1 MCTEHV
7 SCFSANPHKILLT
20 DMIHS
25 LMNGATA
32 KAVDKMINVMSSEF
46 CFKTLLIM
54 RIYVKAYTVKQVEVN
69 L

>member
-1 MCTEHV
+1 
-7 SCFSANPHKILLT
+7 
-20 DMIHS
+20 MIHS

-32 KAVDKMINVMSSEF
+32 KAVDKMTNVMSSEF